1 MYYLNVHTPEE
12 TQEIGI
18 QMGRLIHPPFSIAL
32 TGDLGAGK
40 TCFAQGLARGLGVP
54 EDYYITSP
62 SYSILNEYPAKKGSF
77 WHLDLYR
84 LGCAEELD
92 FLGMDRAQ
100 NQPVVM
106 AVEWPD
112 FLRETGFVFDLTMDF
127 AWDHKDGRN
136 IRVSGTGQAGKNLL
150 ESLSSIL
157 S

>member
-18 QMGRLIHPPFSIAL
+18 QMGRLIHPPFSIALTRLIHPPFSIAL

-106 AVEWPD
+106 HGSGMA
-112 FLRETGFVFDLTMDF
+112 GFP
-127 AWDHKDGRN
+127 
-136 IRVSGTGQAGKNLL
+136 AGNR
-150 ESLSSIL
+150 ICV
-157 S
+157 